1 MFNRWLEIL
10 DKKSILLIG
19 SRRSGKTTLL
29 KNKFPDYTY
38 ITLDDNDILDWVK
51 KDPKGLLLSLGN
63 KVIIDEIQRAP
74 ELTVT
79 VKYFIDNKACTYLL
93 TGSSTLGLLD
103 ASADSLAGRINI
115 LNLPPASWGENI
127 GAPTHKIFEEELNYL
142 EIKTAYR
149 TLENALY
156 YGGFPEVLNQDNTK
170 DKIELLKN
178 YKNTYF
184 TRDLMQISN
193 ISNLKGLSS
202 ILANIARST
211 ASNLEVSNFAKE
223 AGLSFQTT
231 KKYLNVLDQAQLVFS
246 LYGYQY
252 GPAKKYIK
260 ASKNYFIDNGIIK
273 SLKVNLNDGQII
285 ESFVISELEKRRRLG
300 FIDADMLYYY
310 KSTSGREIDL
320 IIDYGELVYACE
332 IKATSSPSR
341 KDIKNLKDFASS
353 LKKEVKLF
361 LFYIGEEYK
370 MFDNVKLLPIAS
382 IFRGI

>member
-1 MFNRWLEIL
+1 MFDRWLDIL
-10 DKKSILLIG
+10 DKKSVLLVG

-29 KNKFPDYTY
+29 KSKFAAYKY
-38 ITLDDNDILDWVK
+38 ITLDDNDIFDWVK
-51 KDPKGLLLSLGN
+51 RDPKGLLLSLGN

-79 VKYFIDNKACTYLL
+79 VKYFIDNKNYKYLL

-115 LNLPPASWGENI
+115 LNLPPACWGESL
-127 GAPTHKIFEEELNYL
+127 GAPTHKIFEDELTFL

-149 TLENALY
+149 DLENAFS
-156 YGGFPEVLNQDNTK
+156 YGGFPEILNQNNVK

-178 YKNTYF
+178 YRNTYF
-184 TRDLMQISN
+184 TRDLMQLSN

-202 ILANIARST
+202 ILAHIARST
-211 ASNLEVSNFAKE
+211 GSNLEVSNYANE
-223 AGLSFQTT
+223 AGLSFQTA
-231 KKYLNVLDQAQLVFS
+231 KKYLNVLEQAQLIFS

-273 SLKVNLNDGQII
+273 SLKVNLNDGQIL

-300 FIDADMLYYY
+300 FIDAEMLYYY
-310 KSTSGREIDL
+310 KSSSGREIDL

-332 IKATSSPSR
+332 IKSTSSPSR

-353 LKKEVKLF
+353 SKKECKLF
-361 LFYIGEEYK
+361 LFYLGEEYK
-370 MFDNVKLLPIAS
+370 MFDNVKLIPIAS
-382 IFRGI
+382 IFRGK